1 MSNMFDAAIDHFWR
15 AQQGLI
21 NGSSGEADAMLQI
34 ANGLQLFCA
43 AVKAK
48 HRHPDVMFDTAID
61 HFWRAQ
67 RILMKDVNKAD
78 SLLQVANGL
87 QLFCAATKRSH

>member
-1 MSNMFDAAIDHFWR
+1 MSNTFDAAVDHFWR

-21 NGSSGEADAMLQI
+21 NGSSGEADALLQI

-43 AVKAK
+43 ALKAR
-48 HRHPDVMFDTAID
+48 HRHPDIMFGSAID

-67 RILMKDVNKAD
+67 QTLMKDVNKAD
-78 SLLQVANGL
+78 ALVQVANGL